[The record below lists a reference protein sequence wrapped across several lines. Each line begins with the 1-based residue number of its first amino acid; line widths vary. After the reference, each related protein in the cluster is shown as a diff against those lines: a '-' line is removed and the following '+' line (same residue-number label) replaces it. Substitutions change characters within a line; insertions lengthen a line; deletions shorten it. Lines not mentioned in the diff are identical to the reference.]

1 MSEKFA
7 AFIMTYERPQ
17 EVLIMIDN
25 LFSQTFPPEKILVVD
40 NSATLSTR
48 DAVAQ
53 LNHQRV
59 EYLRVGH
66 NSGPAGAAHHGMK
79 HLSALGYTWIYW
91 GDDNDPPRTA
101 DAFERVLELRDADPE
116 IGALGAFGTRFS
128 NAGARMKKI
137 PTGALKKVLEVHS
150 ISGGNTLIINARVIE
165 KAGLPDPDLFF
176 GFEEFDYCLRIRKSG
191 YKLLVNGVLFKEYR
205 IKSGKPQRRTEDVFK
220 NKVLWREY
228 YSVRNLLY
236 IFTHKHFNLWVILVI
251 VTRTVVKQLFSL
263 RQGVAYFR
271 IYAKLTCRA
280 IIDGIRKNMGLT
292 LQPGKSKF

>member
-1 MSEKFA
+1 
-7 AFIMTYERPQ
+7 
-17 EVLIMIDN
+17 
-25 LFSQTFPPEKILVVD
+25 
-40 NSATLSTR
+40 
-48 DAVAQ
+48 
-53 LNHQRV
+53 
-59 EYLRVGH
+59 
-66 NSGPAGAAHHGMK
+66 
-79 HLSALGYTWIYW
+79 
-91 GDDNDPPRTA
+91 
-101 DAFERVLELRDADPE
+101 
-116 IGALGAFGTRFS
+116 
-128 NAGARMKKI
+128 
-137 PTGALKKVLEVHS
+137 
-150 ISGGNTLIINARVIE
+150 LIINARVIE